1 MSFRSANP
9 TQSRVRTARTA
20 AFGLAAAALV
30 ALAVAPR
37 SGAQVAD
44 IPAKTSPLARLL
56 FVRAGTFEVRQDT
69 TRLGTEFYRI
79 YLSPGRDT
87 LLVSGHVIYELPRA
101 KGQVRYE
108 KHTLRLLRA
117 LDNFLAV
124 YQTHE
129 DIGGQDRAMALATHD
144 TSASIY
150 HEANGEGQ
158 GVTIA
163 VPPGRVYTLDASM
176 YEQVEFMARD
186 FLETDLP
193 TRIVHALIP
202 ARDTVIAIRLTKGPT
217 EKVGKIQARRV
228 DLYDDLT
235 LIQTWLDADGNLLRL
250 EAPAAK
256 VHVVRLPPGED
267 EAQALSDAAGP
278 AFTPKTPTK
287 R

>member
-9 TQSRVRTARTA
+9 KPSRVRTARTA
-20 AFGLAAAALV
+20 ALGVAAAALL

-44 IPAKTSPLARLL
+44 IPTPSSPLSRLL

-79 YLSPGRDT
+79 YLTPTRDT
-87 LLVSGHVIYELPRA
+87 LLVSGHVVYELPRG
-101 KGQVRYE
+101 KGGSVRYE

-117 LDNFLAV
+117 LDNYLAV
-124 YQTHE
+124 YQSHE
-129 DIGGQDRAMALATHD
+129 DIGGQERAMALATHD

-150 HEANGEGQ
+150 HEANEKGEGN
-158 GVTIA
+158 TIA
-163 VPPGRVYTLDASM
+163 VPPGRIYTLDASV

-186 FLETDLP
+186 FMETGLQA
-193 TRIVHALIP
+193 RIVHAIIP
-202 ARDTVIAIRLTKGPT
+202 ARDTVIDIRLTKGPT
-217 EKVGKIQARRV
+217 EKVGKIQAKRF

-235 LIQTWLDADGNLLRL
+235 LIQVWLDADGNLVKL
-250 EAPAAK
+250 EAPTAK
-256 VHVVRLPPGED
+256 VHVVRLPPGQD

-278 AFTPKTPTK
+278 ASKPTK